1 MSTWRL
7 LDTGMLPAS
16 LNMGIDQAL
25 LQLHARGHSPPTLRF
40 YQWHPPAISLGYFQR
55 WHTFDLAACRSL
67 GIDVVRRPTGGRAV
81 LHQGDLTY
89 GLIAGIHEGIPSS
102 STSAYR
108 LICEGLLRGFRN
120 LGIEAELGREKV
132 KPTQPDVCFLRFVI
146 GDIVHQGKKFAGS
159 AQMWCASSLLQHGS
173 IILEPQEKIWES
185 LLARSNISPDSL
197 RANLKVRMTSLQE
210 AGGHKLE
217 TGEVKAAIKKGMAEI
232 LGAVFEPGELS
243 PEEWALAQEIAERQ
257 TED

>member
-55 WHTFDLAACRSL
+55 QHTFDLAACRSL

-108 LICEGLLRGFRN
+108 LLCAGLLKGFRS
-120 LGIEAELGREKV
+120 LGIEAELGRERV
-132 KPTQPDVCFLRFVI
+132 KPLQPDVCFLRFVI
-146 GDIVHQGKKFAGS
+146 GDIIHQGKKFAGN
-159 AQMWCASSLLQHGS
+159 AQMWCTSSLLQHGS
-173 IILEPQEKIWES
+173 IILEPQEEIWGS
-185 LLARSNISPDSL
+185 LLAKSSASFDSL
-197 RANLKVRMTSLQE
+197 RANLEARMTSLQE
-210 AGGHKLE
+210 ASGRKIE
-217 TGEVKAAIKKGMAEI
+217 TGEVKAAIKKGMAET
-232 LGAVFEPGELS
+232 LGVAFEPGKLS

-257 TED
+257 VED